1 VKHILSHVD
10 LRVRDRAQAVAFY
23 DVVLGA
29 LGHVRS
35 DGKSFVT
42 FASPDAVDG
51 TESDIWFGMTVDPA
65 MTPGL
70 TRIAFAAS
78 SRAEVERAAAVARE
92 AGALNVEGPDSSY
105 GPEYYAVF
113 FEDPDGN
120 RLEVCCLGPTARPE
134 T

>member
-10 LRVRDRAQAVAFY
+10 LRVRDRARAIAFY
-23 DVVLGA
+23 APVLGA

-35 DGKSFVT
+35 DGKTFVT

-51 TESDIWFGMTVDPA
+51 TESDIWFGMTVDPE

-70 TRIAFAAS
+70 TRIAFSAS
-78 SRAEVERAAAVARE
+78 SREEVERVAAVARE
-92 AGALNVEGPDSSY
+92 AGARNIEGPDSSY

-120 RLEVCCLGPTARPE
+120 RLEVCCLGPNARPV

>member
-10 LRVRDRAQAVAFY
+10 LRVRDRARAIAFY
-23 DVVLGA
+23 EPVLGA

-35 DGKSFVT
+35 DGHTFVT
-42 FASPDAVDG
+42 FASPDAAEG
-51 TESDIWFGMTVDPA
+51 TESDIWFGMTEDPA
-65 MTPGL
+65 MTPGQ

-78 SRAEVERAAAVARE
+78 SREEVERVAAVARG
-92 AGALNVEGPDSSY
+92 AGARNVDGPDSSY

-120 RLEVCCLGPTARPE
+120 RLEVCCLGAKARPE